1 MKKVLSKDYV
11 VYLDRTH
18 LPEGWGVLQ
27 YFDKFGQLIAIKRT
41 ASDTLNESL
50 DLNLLSLRDFSRFE
64 SDLIKWA
71 VNTYLKQIRYSAGSE
86 ITVRASS
93 GDYDLDIV
101 DKLNRHLARIEKAKG
116 NEVFIQPLLVS
127 FTELTIPMGFVSM
140 FDIRE
145 IQTFKLYENN
155 IIKVINGRC
164 PYCGDNHVRVTYVEE
179 DEEEGG
185 RVETCVCDS
194 CHREYKNIYACQSV
208 ALLVGKDLDDEIDVD
223 KGYTLEE
230 IKEINEGYPSK

>member
-1 MKKVLSKDYV
+1 MKTILAKDYV

-71 VNTYLKQIRYSAGSE
+71 VNTYLKQIRYSVSSE

-101 DKLNRHLARIEKAKG
+101 DKLNRHLTRIEKTKG
-116 NEVFIQPLLVS
+116 NEVPIQQLLAS
-127 FTELTIPMGFVSM
+127 FTDLIIPMGFVSM
-140 FDIRE
+140 FDLRE
-145 IQTFKLYENN
+145 IQTLKLYENN
-155 IIKVINGRC
+155 ILKVINGRC
-164 PYCGDNHVRVTYVEE
+164 PYCGDNHVRVTGAEE
-179 DEEEGG
+179 DDEGG
-185 RVETCVCDS
+185 REETLVCDS
-194 CHREYKNIYACQSV
+194 CHREYKDLYSYRYE
-208 ALLVGKDLDDEIDVD
+208 ALLVGKDLDFEIDAE
-223 KGYTLEE
+223 KGYTLEDLNE
-230 IKEINEGYPSK
+230 FTEGYPAK

>member
-18 LPEGWGVLQ
+18 LQEGWGILQ

-71 VNTYLKQIRYSAGSE
+71 VNIYLERIRYSMVSN

-93 GDYDLDIV
+93 GDYDVDVV
-101 DKLNRHLARIEKAKG
+101 DKLNRHLARLKKAKG
-116 NEVFIQPLLVS
+116 NEVDIQPLEPS
-127 FTELTIPMGFVSM
+127 FLDLSIPMDFVSM
-140 FDIRE
+140 FDLRE

-194 CHREYKNIYACQSV
+194 CHREYKNVYACQSV
-208 ALLVGKDLDDEIDVD
+208 ALLVGKDLDDEIDAD
-223 KGYTLEE
+223 KGYTLDE
-230 IKEINEGYPSK
+230 IKAINEEYPSK

>member
-1 MKKVLSKDYV
+1 MKTVLSKDYV

-27 YFDKFGQLIAIKRT
+27 YFDKFGQLIAIKKT
-41 ASDTLNESL
+41 WSDTLDESL

-71 VNTYLKQIRYSAGSE
+71 VNTYLEQIRYSVGSE

-145 IQTFKLYENN
+145 IQTYKLYEND
-155 IIKVINGRC
+155 ILKAINGRC
-164 PYCGDNHVRVTYVEE
+164 PYCGDNHVRVTGTEE
-179 DEEEGG
+179 DSEGG
-185 RVETCVCDS
+185 REETLVCES
-194 CHREYKNIYACQSV
+194 CHREYKDLYSYRYE
-208 ALLVGKDLDDEIDVD
+208 ALLVGKDLDFEIDAE
-223 KGYTLEE
+223 KGYTLEDL
-230 IKEINEGYPSK
+230 KEFTEGYPSK

>member
-71 VNTYLKQIRYSAGSE
+71 VNTYLKQIRYSVSSE
-86 ITVRASS
+86 ITIRASS

-116 NEVFIQPLLVS
+116 NEVAIQPLLAS

-145 IQTFKLYENN
+145 IQTIKLYENN
-155 IIKVINGRC
+155 ILKVINGRC
-164 PYCGDNHVRVTYVEE
+164 PYCGDNHVRVTYTEE
-179 DEEEGG
+179 DDEGG
-185 RVETCVCDS
+185 REETLVCDS
-194 CHREYKNIYACQSV
+194 CHREYKDLYACREV
-208 ALLVGKDLDDEIDVD
+208 ALLVGKDLDFEIDAD
-223 KGYTLEE
+223 RGYTLEDL
-230 IKEINEGYPSK
+230 KEFTEGYLAK

>member
-71 VNTYLKQIRYSAGSE
+71 VNTYLKEIRYSVDSE

-93 GDYDLDIV
+93 GDYDLDV
-101 DKLNRHLARIEKAKG
+101 VNKLNRHLARLEKAQG
-116 NEVFIQPLLVS
+116 NEVQIQPLLAS
-127 FTELTIPMGFVSM
+127 FSELTIPMGFVSM
-140 FDIRE
+140 FDLRE
-145 IQTFKLYENN
+145 IQTFKLYEND
-155 IIKVINGRC
+155 ILKAINGRC
-164 PYCGDNHVRVTYVEE
+164 PYCGDNHVRVTRVEE
-179 DEEEGG
+179 DEEGG
-185 RVETCVCDS
+185 RDETLVCDS
-194 CHREYKNIYACQSV
+194 CHREYKDLYACSYV
-208 ALLVGKDLDDEIDVD
+208 ALLVGKDLDFEIDAD
-223 KGYTLEE
+223 RGYTLEDL
-230 IKEINEGYPSK
+230 KEFTEGYPAK

>member
-1 MKKVLSKDYV
+1 MKTVLSKDYV

-27 YFDKFGQLIAIKRT
+27 YFDKFGQLIAIKKT
-41 ASDTLNESL
+41 WSETLNESL

-71 VNTYLKQIRYSAGSE
+71 VNTYLERIRYSTGSE

-116 NEVFIQPLLVS
+116 NEVSIQPLLVS
-127 FTELTIPMGFVSM
+127 FTELTIPLGFVSM
-140 FDIRE
+140 FDLRE

-164 PYCGDNHVRVTYVEE
+164 PYCGDNHVRVTDVEE
-179 DEEEGG
+179 DEEGG
-185 RVETCVCDS
+185 REETLVCEA
-194 CHREYKNIYACQSV
+194 CHREYKDLYACREV
-208 ALLVGKDLDDEIDVD
+208 ALLVGKDLDFEIDAD
-223 KGYTLEE
+223 RGYTLEDL
-230 IKEINEGYPSK
+230 KEFTEEYPAK

>member
-1 MKKVLSKDYV
+1 MKTVLSKDYV

-27 YFDKFGQLIAIKRT
+27 YFDKFGQLIAIKKT
-41 ASDTLNESL
+41 WSDTLDESL

-64 SDLIKWA
+64 SDLVKWA
-71 VNTYLKQIRYSAGSE
+71 INTYLERIRYSAGSE
-86 ITVRASS
+86 ITIRASS

-116 NEVFIQPLLVS
+116 NAVPIQPLLVS

-145 IQTFKLYENN
+145 IQTVKLYEND
-155 IIKVINGRC
+155 ILKAINGRC
-164 PYCGDNHVRVTYVEE
+164 PYCGDNHVRVTGTEE
-179 DEEEGG
+179 DDEGG
-185 RVETCVCDS
+185 REETLVCDS
-194 CHREYKNIYACQSV
+194 CHREYKDFYSYRYEGC
-208 ALLVGKDLDDEIDVD
+208 LVGKDLDFEIDAE
-223 KGYTLEE
+223 KGYTLEDL
-230 IKEINEGYPSK
+230 KEFTEGYPSK